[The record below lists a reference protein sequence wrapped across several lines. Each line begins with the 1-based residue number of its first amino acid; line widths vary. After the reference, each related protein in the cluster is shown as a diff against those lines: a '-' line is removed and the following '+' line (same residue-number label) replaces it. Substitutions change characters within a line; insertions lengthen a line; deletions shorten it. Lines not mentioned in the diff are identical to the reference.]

1 VTPLE
6 ELLAREEIRSLLA
19 RRVRCLDEKDWAG
32 FGATYASDAISHSQQ
47 AAVGKPLVGGDEI
60 AAITAEMLKDR
71 TTVHQIHPGE
81 ITFLS
86 DTRAE
91 GITPLEDMLWWEQD
105 GRKVW
110 LHGYGHYRHVF
121 EKIDGR
127 WLIKEHALSRL
138 KVENGTTP

>member
-32 FGATYASDAISHSQQ
+32 FGDTYAPDAVSHSL
-47 AAVGKPLVGGDEI
+47 AAAYGNDIVGNDNI
-60 AAITAEMLKDR
+60 AAGVAKQLEGR

-86 DTRAE
+86 DTKAE

-127 WLIKEHALSRL
+127 WLIKDHALSRL
-138 KVENGTTP
+138 KVETGATP